1 MQKTNHVFRVVKI
14 ISDTEIV
21 INAGTADGVD
31 RSTQFEIFVPGK
43 PIIDPETK
51 ETLGNL
57 DLIKARLK
65 AKDVFE
71 RMCVCVNADSVSFA
85 SSLSE
90 GIGVFAPHPK
100 RLNVKATDISGGLP
114 EDSGLIEVGDR
125 VRKSI

>member
-1 MQKTNHVFRVVKI
+1 MQKTSPTFRVVKI

-65 AKDVFE
+65 
-71 RMCVCVNADSVSFA
+71 VN
-85 SSLSE
+85 
-90 GIGVFAPHPK
+90 G
-100 RLNVKATDISGGLP
+100 LN
-114 EDSGLIEVGDR
+114 
-125 VRKSI
+125 